1 MQHAEA
7 HERLADLA
15 LEPYRLAGLEDD
27 AAPEVRALRA
37 HLVDCQLCAAE
48 LEGWRRTWMQVGTAL
63 SNPGERNNREADEG
77 GMTAATGEVFRVP
90 ASLRSKTMS
99 AIAAEGRT
107 STAPG
112 STGPDSLRRKRAD
125 DRPAG
130 VSTAAADEPAP
141 TRRLAA
147 AGSRRLA
154 DHRRWMPWIA
164 AAAAL
169 VIALGAGSLAW
180 TRTRDLDRAQT
191 QNAGL
196 TATMASLDRV
206 LATPVH
212 WTTTLRTPDG
222 TAGGTVAWTAS
233 EIAVITS
240 VLPAPPSGRSYRCWV
255 ERDGVRT
262 PIGPMWFSGSTGY
275 WAGDMGGWA
284 DLLSPGARFGV
295 SVIPGDGGPGTPV
308 LVGTL

>member
-1 MQHAEA
+1 M
-7 HERLADLA
+7 
-15 LEPYRLAGLEDD
+15 
-27 AAPEVRALRA
+27 
-37 HLVDCQLCAAE
+37 
-48 LEGWRRTWMQVGTAL
+48 
-63 SNPGERNNREADEG
+63 
-77 GMTAATGEVFRVP
+77 
-90 ASLRSKTMS
+90 
-99 AIAAEGRT
+99 
-107 STAPG
+107 
-112 STGPDSLRRKRAD
+112 
-125 DRPAG
+125 
-130 VSTAAADEPAP
+130 
-141 TRRLAA
+141 
-147 AGSRRLA
+147 
-154 DHRRWMPWIA
+154 A

-169 VIALGAGSLAW
+169 MIALGAGSLAW

-212 WTTTLRTPDG
+212 WTTTLRTADG

-295 SVIPGDGGPGTPV
+295 SVTPDDGGPGTLV
-308 LVGTL
+308 LVGAL

>member
-7 HERLADLA
+7 HERLADLV
-15 LEPYRLAGLEDD
+15 LEPQRLAGLEDD
-27 AAPEVRALRA
+27 GSPEARALRA
-37 HLVDCQLCAAE
+37 HVVECQLCAAD
-48 LEGWRRTWMQVGTAL
+48 LEDWRRTWTQVGPAL
-63 SNPGERNNREADEG
+63 SNPGEKDNREADEG
-77 GMTAATGEVFRVP
+77 GVAVDTDEVFRVP
-90 ASLRSKTMS
+90 ASLRSKTVA
-99 AIAAEGRT
+99 AIAADGRT
-107 STAPG
+107 GTAPG
-112 STGPDSLRRKRAD
+112 SAD
-125 DRPAG
+125 P
-130 VSTAAADEPAP
+130 DEPAP
-141 TRRLAA
+141 PRRLAA
-147 AGSRRLA
+147 AGPHRSTNR
-154 DHRRWMPWIA
+154 RRWMPWMA

-196 TATMASLDRV
+196 TATIASLDRV

-222 TAGGTVAWTAS
+222 TAAGTVAWTAS

-240 VLPAPPSGRSYRCWV
+240 VLPAPSSGQSYRCWV

-284 DLLSPGARFGV
+284 DLLSPGARFGI
-295 SVIPGDGGPGTPV
+295 SVAPDDGGPGTPV